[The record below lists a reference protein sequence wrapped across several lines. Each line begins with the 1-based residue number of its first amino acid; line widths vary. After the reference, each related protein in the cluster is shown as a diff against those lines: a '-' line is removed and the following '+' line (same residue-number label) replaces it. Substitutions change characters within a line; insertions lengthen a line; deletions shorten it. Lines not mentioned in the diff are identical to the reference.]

1 MTPTRSLLALALT
14 LTAMQSAAGAT
25 AAPEDDTCSNAAI
38 RTQQHSRGLPDCRAY
53 EQVSPPDKNDN
64 DVGGLT
70 DPLTKPQALAS
81 ADGQA
86 LTFETIGSLPGSQ
99 AATTINQNLSRRGP
113 AGWATEPITPP
124 QAPRRDAAFPSF
136 QFFTP
141 DLAQAIVSAP
151 LSPPLA
157 AGAVPGVAN
166 LYIRDNHSGRYTTL
180 SVNPPANLDGQGFSF
195 AGASSDLKH
204 VIFESQE
211 ALTPD
216 APVVP
221 FLTNL
226 YEWTGGQLRLVT
238 ILPDGTPAP
247 NGGGAGHVAGA
258 SAGTYSLNHVI
269 SADGSRIVFGVGDG
283 DGGRIYLREDGVR
296 TVEVTRSHRAGS
308 DPPGAKFWGA
318 SPDLSKIYF
327 SSGAA
332 LTNDAP
338 ANSSNLYRY
347 DTDTDTLTDITANP
361 LGSGQSQFLGVEAMS
376 QDGSYVYFRDRSVY
390 IPGKGEEGAWNLYL
404 LHGDTL
410 RFITADN
417 VPVLATNFFDRDKD
431 TSRVTPDGRYLVFT
445 STRSLTGYDNVDA
458 VTGQP
463 DSEVFLYDAVSDTLR
478 CTSCRPDGTRPAGSA
493 ALLPVPTRNLL
504 NPPKSV
510 TDDGHRVFFNTVDAL
525 VPADV
530 NGKLDAYMYEDG
542 AVHILSSGSDS
553 NDSYFVGASS
563 DGDDAFFVTRARLT
577 STDKDSNLDVYDAR
591 VDGGLP
597 DPPSIVPCSGDG
609 CFPAPTPDPTLP
621 TAISRFV
628 LGDGNAAPTGS
639 PAVAFRLAAI
649 SRTGRRT
656 AARTGVLRLSVRVSK
671 GGVLKGRVSA
681 SLNGRRKLVGSGV
694 THVSRAGTAQLRLP
708 LAKAVRKKLARGKTV
723 KVSVRVRFSHA
734 SHAKNLTLE
743 LNR

>member
-1 MTPTRSLLALALT
+1 MQLVPGRRSSIGIALAIVLGMP
-14 LTAMQSAAGAT
+14 AVAT
-25 AAPEDDTCSNAAI
+25 AAPCPNEAV
-38 RTQQHSRGLPDCRAY
+38 RGIVERALPDCRAY

-70 DPLTKPQALAS
+70 DPLTRPQALAS
-81 ADGQA
+81 VDGQA
-86 LTFETIGSLPGSQ
+86 LTFETIGDLPGSQ
-99 AATTINQNLSRRGP
+99 AATTINQNLSRRGA
-113 AGWATEPITPP
+113 AGWTTEPITPP

-141 DLAQAIVSAP
+141 DLGQAIVST
-151 LSPPLA
+151 PPGPALV

-166 LYIRDNHSGRYTTL
+166 LYIRDNRSGRYTAL
-180 SVNPPANLDGQGFSF
+180 SVNPPVNLDSQGFSY

-204 VIFESQE
+204 IIFESQE

-247 NGGGAGHVAGA
+247 NGGGAGHVSGA

-283 DGGRIYLREDGVR
+283 DGGRIFLREDGVR
-296 TVEVTRSHRAGS
+296 TVEVTRSHRVGS
-308 DPPGAKFWGA
+308 DAPGAKFWGA

-347 DTDTDTLTDITANP
+347 DVDTDTLTDITANP

-376 QDGSYVYFRDRSVY
+376 QDGSDVYFRDRSVY

-404 LHGDTL
+404 LRGDTL

-417 VPVLATNFFDRDKD
+417 DPALGTNFFDRDKD
-431 TSRVTPDGRYLVFT
+431 TSRVSPDGRYFVFT

-458 VTGQP
+458 VTGLP
-463 DSEVFLYDAVSDTLR
+463 DAEVFLYDAVSDTLK

-510 TDDGHRVFFNTVDAL
+510 TDDGRRVFFNTADAL

-530 NGKLDAYMYEDG
+530 NGKLDAYVYEDG
-542 AVHILSSGSDS
+542 ATHLLSSGSDS
-553 NDSYFVGASS
+553 KDSYFVGASS
-563 DGDDAFFVTRARLT
+563 NGDDAFFVTRARLT

-591 VDGGLP
+591 VDGGFP
-597 DPPSIVPCSGDG
+597 APPSIVPCSGDG
-609 CFPAPTPDPTLP
+609 CSPAPTPVPPTP
-621 TAISRFV
+621 TAVSPSV
-628 LGDGNAAPTGS
+628 SADGNADRTAS
-639 PAVAFRLAAI
+639 PAAAFRIAAV
-649 SRTGRRT
+649 SKAARGT
-656 AARTGVLRLSVRVSK
+656 AARTGVLTLSVRVSE
-671 GGVLKGRVSA
+671 GGILKARASARVK
-681 SLNGRRKLVGSGV
+681 NRTV
-694 THVSRAGTAQLRLP
+694 TARSTVKHALRAGTVRIRLRLV
-708 LAKAVRKKLARGKTV
+708 KAVRTELARHKTV
-723 KVSVRVRFSHA
+723 KVSVRVSFSHV

-743 LNR
+743 LHR